1 MEIVQFWDGQSE
13 FLHKQHHHLS
23 QRMLSHGSP
32 VRVEVNRFIEGE
44 ALGNLPSLEHLA
56 GCFRLVQV
64 SERYLE
70 ASHSILKR
78 KVAPNSA
85 GPVISLSRRL
95 WRLTMDIDI
104 DPSTLMQVADLYEVA
119 RDIKSLPARLGLAGH
134 PDLLAN
140 GNKKSGAS
148 SK

>member
-1 MEIVQFWDGQSE
+1 MMEIVQFWDGQSE

-44 ALGNLPSLEHLA
+44 ALVNLPSLEHLA

-85 GPVISLSRRL
+85 GPIISLSRRL

-104 DPSTLMQVADLYEVA
+104 DPTQALSRKLRTCT
-119 RDIKSLPARLGLAGH
+119 K
-134 PDLLAN
+134 
-140 GNKKSGAS
+140 
-148 SK
+148 